1 MEGNFD
7 ILSKKAIETDLAL
20 IKSCLRL
27 INGTIVLSK
36 EKGEDFSATENRELH
51 DLVSKVD
58 RNLNRIKVNIAW
70 EKS

>member
-7 ILSKKAIETDLAL
+7 ILSKTAIETDLKL

-27 INGTIVLSK
+27 INSTIVLAK
-36 EKGEDFSATENRELH
+36 EKNEDFSAAENKELH
-51 DLVSKVD
+51 DLVGKVD
-58 RNLNRIKVNIAW
+58 RNLNRIKVSIAW